1 MLCELIRRALTLTV
15 TQKNQTLVHSWTLN
29 HFQFG
34 DKRVILKKSMA
45 KNAFAVK
52 AFLFG
57 VVLFALLIVVLPWW
71 QRVSRV
77 EFSSDLLRPIR
88 SEALL
93 QEIRSSEA
101 KLKLLN
107 VWATWCGPCIEEFP
121 ILLQLRQEYQGQG
134 FELIFV
140 STDMLEE
147 LDKVE
152 YFLKEQGLDF
162 VSYIKEESD
171 ENFIRAMNPNW
182 SGALPASFLYNQSGE
197 LVDFWTGDLTYEEF
211 ESKIKAFL
219 N

>member
-1 MLCELIRRALTLTV
+1 
-15 TQKNQTLVHSWTLN
+15 
-29 HFQFG
+29 
-34 DKRVILKKSMA
+34 
-45 KNAFAVK
+45 
-52 AFLFG
+52 
-57 VVLFALLIVVLPWW
+57 
-71 QRVSRV
+71 
-77 EFSSDLLRPIR
+77 
-88 SEALL
+88 L

-171 ENFIRAMNPNW
+171 ENFIRAMNTNW